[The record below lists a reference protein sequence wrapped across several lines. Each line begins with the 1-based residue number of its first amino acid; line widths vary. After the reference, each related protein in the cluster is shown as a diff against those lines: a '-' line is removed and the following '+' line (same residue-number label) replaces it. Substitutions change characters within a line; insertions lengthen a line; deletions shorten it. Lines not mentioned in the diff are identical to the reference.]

1 MRTNPAHVGRN
12 DKRNSEQPGADE
24 VARRDFLRRTG
35 IGLAAV
41 AASAAIEGPA
51 WFGPGAAG
59 GTGLLGSGLFGA
71 GQRASANDDAKAGES
86 KAGESKAGESKA
98 GASSTPE
105 SLVKVLYDS
114 LTEKQ
119 RAEVCFAWDH
129 QDPQRGLLRTRIS
142 NNWHITKPVINSEF
156 FTSDQKKLVRSIFEG
171 LIQPEWHARI
181 DKQLQDDAGGFGK
194 SQNFAIF
201 GEPGSKQFEF
211 VMTGR
216 HMTLRCDGNSTGH
229 MAFGGPI
236 FYGHAASGFHEKPGH
251 PNNVFWPQA
260 LAANEVYT
268 MLDGAQRKKA
278 EVSKTPGESSVGF
291 QGPQGK
297 FAGIPVADLSAD
309 QRGLVQKVLRT
320 LIEPYR
326 QSDRDEVLAALKTQ
340 GGLDKCSLAF
350 FTDEDLGGDRV
361 WDNWRLEGPSF
372 VWNFRGVPHVHVWVN
387 IADDASV
394 RLNA

>member
-1 MRTNPAHVGRN
+1 MRGKPLDETRN
-12 DKRNSEQPGADE
+12 ADVNQQRQGEQGADE

-41 AASAAIEGPA
+41 AASAVIEGPT
-51 WFGPGAAG
+51 WFGPGIPG
-59 GTGLLGSGLFGA
+59 SGLLGGRKTA
-71 GQRASANDDAKAGES
+71 AANDEAKPTATATSDANKGS
-86 KAGESKAGESKA
+86 
-98 GASSTPE
+98 GAASNPE

-114 LTEKQ
+114 LSETQ
-119 RAEVCFAWDH
+119 RKEVCFAWDH

-142 NNWHITKPVINSEF
+142 NNWHITKPVINSDF
-156 FTSDQKKLVRSIFEG
+156 FTSNQQKLVRSIFEG

-181 DKQLQDDAGGFGK
+181 DKQLKDDAGGFGK

-236 FYGHAASGFHEKPGH
+236 FYGHAASGFNEKPGH

-278 EVSKTPGESSVGF
+278 EVSKTPAEASVAL
-291 QGPQGK
+291 QGAQGQ
-297 FAGIPVADLSAD
+297 FAGIPVAELSAD
-309 QRGLVQKVLRT
+309 QRELVQKVLRT

-387 IADDASV
+387 IADDPSV